1 MIEVY
6 VYYIS
11 SSRKEK
17 KNRKGKSKIQL
28 RIEKTN
34 VVFLVLF
41 FPRGVISVKGVQLQ
55 TSTYRSA
62 ASDGFSGIW
71 SLRERIVAF
80 GLLSTS
86 NERQFFSL
94 IVVYQAGRRRKRR
107 KRRRGYAE
115 GDTYMY
121 LPPRKNET
129 HRHTPTYVPRIIGLG
144 RAGWLGPGQVHVPN
158 EQRAAHKV

>member
-17 KNRKGKSKIQL
+17 KKKKGESKIQL

-41 FPRGVISVKGVQLQ
+41 LSGGVISVKGVQLQ

-94 IVVYQAGRRRKRR
+94 IIVCQAGRRRKRR
-107 KRRRGYAE
+107 KRREVCGGGY
-115 GDTYMY
+115 
-121 LPPRKNET
+121 
-129 HRHTPTYVPRIIGLG
+129 I
-144 RAGWLGPGQVHVPN
+144 HVPTS
-158 EQRAAHKV
+158 